1 MPPEGLERACRQRN
15 ILVLHTDNCN
25 RRQIGTTLK
34 VVHAKCRRVMSISLV
49 PALLWFTKAAGT
61 TACKS
66 SIE

>member
-1 MPPEGLERACRQRN
+1 MPLEGLERACRQRN

-25 RRQIGTTLK
+25 RRQIGTTPK
-34 VVHAKCRRVMSISLV
+34 VVHAKCRRVMVISLV
-49 PALLWFTKAAGT
+49 PALLCCTKAAGT